1 MKMKMIVWVAICL
14 ASFLV
19 AGRAAAATYYF
30 SSNTGS
36 DAHAS
41 AQAQSK
47 SMPWAHLPCM
57 ANATGNAAAYRPV
70 AGDILVLK
78 GGETWGNASFP
89 CNWQWS
95 GTSTNRITVTVD
107 PTWFTGASWT
117 RPKWDAAGIT
127 ITGTT
132 GTSKNIFLDMTNSN
146 FGVSYVTFDNIEM
159 TRFYSTGTPAFG
171 TCAQINGSVSTN
183 VTLDHLYIHGWMH
196 DTYANGTRDMCH
208 PILGSPNPPY
218 NSGSVFQNGIIDGSD
233 GTGGGDS
240 GGNYLWPSWVNN
252 VIHDMPN
259 AIVQKGG
266 GTISGNTIYNCTLGF
281 DPANHGNLLE
291 TLGGTSTHTMYIHDN
306 VFHDYVAGCESAFI
320 ANQNG
325 TVYVWNNIWYNNTG
339 ANPPNFDQ
347 PAPTPPNIYFWNN
360 TIVAAHG
367 QYCVRKGHAGD
378 TPAVIKIQNNHCITT
393 MGTAFDPAIVAT
405 YLNIDH
411 NVLQT
416 PAAAA
421 AEGYTSAQ
429 HFPYSPSSAGNATI
443 VNAGIDLTPSCVGPF
458 ASLCVDTSYGLG
470 VDAST
475 KMVTGAARKTVSR
488 SSGGSRNVGAYQYHG
503 TDVPAPAAPSNLI
516 VR

>member
-1 MKMKMIVWVAICL
+1 MKQSMWLAVFL
-14 ASFLV
+14 ASFLIV
-19 AGRAAAATYYF
+19 GRAAAATYYF
-30 SSNTGS
+30 SSITGS
-36 DAHAS
+36 DAHSS

-47 SMPWAHLPCM
+47 SAPWAHLPCM

-78 GGETWGNASFP
+78 GGETWGHASFP
-89 CNWQWS
+89 CNWQWN

-107 PTWFTGASWT
+107 PTWYTGTSWT
-117 RPKWDAAGIT
+117 HPKWDAGGIT

-132 GTSKNIFLDMTNSN
+132 GTSKNTFLDMTNSN

-159 TRFYSTGTPAFG
+159 TRFFWTGNPAFG

-196 DTYANGTRDMCH
+196 DTYANGTRDLCH
-208 PILGSPNPPY
+208 TIVGNSNPPY

-240 GGNYLWPSWVNN
+240 GRSYLWPSWVNN
-252 VIHDMPN
+252 VIHDTPN

-266 GTISGNTIYNCTLGF
+266 GTISGNTIYDCHVSF
-281 DPANHGNLLE
+281 DPEAHPNLLE
-291 TLGGTSTHTMYIHDN
+291 TLGGTSAHTVYIHDN

-320 ANQNG
+320 ASQNG
-325 TVYVWNNIWYNNTG
+325 TVYVWNNIWYNNNG
-339 ANPPNFDQ
+339 GNPPNFDQ

-360 TIVAAHG
+360 TIVAAPG
-367 QYCVRKGHAGD
+367 GYCVRKGHVGD

-393 MGTAFDPAIVAT
+393 FGTAFDPTIVAT
-405 YLNIDH
+405 SMIIDH

-421 AEGYTSAQ
+421 AEGYTSTQGFA
-429 HFPYSPSSAGNATI
+429 YSPSSAGNATS
-443 VNAGIDLTPSCVGPF
+443 VSAGIIPTSSCVGPF
-458 ASLCVDTSYGLG
+458 ASLCVDTSYGQG
-470 VDAST
+470 FNAST
-475 KMVTGAARKTVSR
+475 KIVTGALRGTVSR
-488 SSGGSRNVGAYQYHG
+488 SSGASWNVGAYQFPS
-503 TDVPAPAAPSNLI
+503 TDTLSPAAPSNLS
-516 VR
+516 VK